1 MAGCCVL
8 HGLQS
13 YVKTNDAQM
22 IRSGAFSPLSPPL
35 FFFFFCGGKKAPFHH
50 HPLNPNLH
58 LN

>member
-35 FFFFFCGGKKAPFHH
+35 FFFFLWWKKGPFSSSSTK
-50 HPLNPNLH
+50 PKSSP
-58 LN
+58 

>member
-22 IRSGAFSPLSPPL
+22 IRSGAFSSLSPPFL
-35 FFFFFCGGKKAPFHH
+35 FFWGGGKKAPFHH